1 MSKPGGSISY
11 IRAYISTNAF
21 YALQDIFLAYN
32 MFFILDD
39 SKGPDLIRD
48 EARQITY
55 AVKDVIDINISASTL
70 QDDSEK
76 SDSEEEEESDHSISD
91 RMFD

>member
-1 MSKPGGSISY
+1 MSKPGDSISY
-11 IRAYISTNAF
+11 IRTNTSNTAF

-48 EARQITY
+48 EGRQITY
-55 AVKDVIDINISASTL
+55 AVKDVIDTNISASTL

-76 SDSEEEEESDHSISD
+76 SDSEEEKRNSISY
-91 RMFD
+91 RLFD